1 MGAAAIEDNV
11 PVIVGVGQFVERL
24 EDPGYRGL
32 SPVDLAAEAARVAI
46 ADAGGDWAA
55 LLRQIAIVGAIRT
68 FEDSVPAAAP
78 FGKADKYPLAV
89 AGRLGISPQKAI
101 LEKAGGNT
109 PLSLLIDVAERLRAG
124 EGAAALIVGSEAI
137 STVRHLTRLGE
148 TRDWSESSDG
158 EMENRGRGLEGMIT
172 QYNARH
178 GAASAPPGYALLEH
192 ARRARL
198 GLTRQK
204 YAEEM
209 GRLFAPFTR
218 VAAANPLASA
228 ATAEMSAAQLIAV
241 GERNRLIVDPY
252 PVKLVSRDQVNQS
265 AAILV
270 MTLRAARA
278 AGIAPDRMIFVQG
291 AALAQERDILSRP
304 DPGISQAAALTLA
317 SALADA
323 GKTTADMACFDFYS
337 CFPIAVFAAAVDA
350 LGLDPDDPRG
360 LTVTGGLPYFGGPGN
375 NYSMHAM
382 AEMTER
388 LRAQPGS
395 FGLVGVNGGILTKY
409 GAVVLSTQPASWKGC
424 RQDALQSRIDAAPK
438 PDVAHVA
445 EGRGTVLTYT
455 VVHRGGMPE
464 NGVVI
469 GTLDSGERFLANAVD
484 AKTMAGLIDA
494 DPIGRTLFV
503 TPTPQGNR
511 FAWSAEHLAEMLPRH
526 RPAWRS
532 GYDHI
537 LVHRDGPVLE
547 VTINRPDR
555 RNCLDFDANSEL
567 AAIFDAFEADGDLW
581 VAILTGAGDQAF
593 CAGAD
598 LKAAG
603 KNRGIPKSGFAGLT
617 SRRTRKPVIAAVN
630 GIAFGGGLETALAC
644 DLLVADPAASFGL
657 TEVKVGMIAGAG
669 GAIRLP
675 RQIPRKV
682 AVEMLLT
689 GRPMD
694 AVEAAEWGLVNRIS
708 EPGRVMDAARA
719 LAAEIVASSPTSV
732 RLTMQILHEGEEIA
746 ASDIAARSQLNSTAI
761 DALMVS
767 EDMAEGLAAF
777 AQKRR
782 PRWMNR

>member
-1 MGAAAIEDNV
+1 VDGAAMEETA

-24 EDPGYRGL
+24 DDPAYRGL
-32 SPVDLAAEAARVAI
+32 SPVELAAEAGRAAI
-46 ADAGGDWAA
+46 ADAGGDGTLAA
-55 LLRQIAIVGAIRT
+55 RIAIVGAIRT
-68 FEDSVPAAAP
+68 FEDSVPSGAP

-89 AGRLGISPQKAI
+89 ASRLGISPQKAI

-109 PLSLLIDVAERLRAG
+109 PLTLLLDVAERLRAG
-124 EGAAALIVGSEAI
+124 DGTAALIVGSEAI
-137 STVRHLTRLGE
+137 STVRHLIRAGE
-148 TRDWSESSDG
+148 MRDWSESSDG
-158 EMENRGRGLEGMIT
+158 EIENHGRGLEGMIT

-178 GAASAPPGYALLEH
+178 GAAKAPPGYALLEH

-198 GLTRQK
+198 GLTRAQ
-204 YAEEM
+204 YVAEM

-218 VAAANPLASA
+218 VAAANPYASA
-228 ATAEMSAAQLIAV
+228 AVNEMTADELIAV
-241 GERNRLIVDPY
+241 GERNRLIADPY
-252 PVKLVSRDQVNQS
+252 PLKLVSRDQVNQG

-270 MTLRAARA
+270 MTLGAARA
-278 AGIAPDRMIFVQG
+278 AGIAEDRLIFIHG
-291 AALAQERDILSRP
+291 AALAQERGILARP
-304 DPGISQAAALTLA
+304 DLGASLAAELTLV

-323 GKTTADMACFDFYS
+323 GKSVADMAHFDFYS
-337 CFPIAVFAAAVDA
+337 CFPIAVFAAAIDA

-382 AEMTER
+382 AEMAQR
-388 LRAQPGS
+388 LRARPGI

-409 GAVVLSTQPASWKGC
+409 GAVVLSTSPAPWKGA
-424 RQDALQSRIDAAPK
+424 RQDALQAQIDAQPM
-438 PDVAHVA
+438 PRIAHTA
-445 EGRGTVLTYT
+445 EGKGTVLTYT
-455 VVHRGGMPE
+455 VIHKSGLPE
-464 NGVVI
+464 TGLVV
-469 GTLDSGERFLANAVD
+469 GRLDSGERFLANAVD
-484 AKTMAGLIDA
+484 AETLKGLVDD
-494 DPIGRTLFV
+494 DPIGRTLFA
-503 TPTPQGNR
+503 TSTPQGNR
-511 FAWSAEHLAEMLPRH
+511 FAWSAEHLSAVQPR
-526 RPAWRS
+526 RAPAWRRD
-532 GYDHI
+532 YRHI

-547 VTINRPDR
+547 VTINRPER
-555 RNCLDFDANSEL
+555 RNCLDFEANSEL
-567 AAIFDAFEADGDLW
+567 AEIFDAFEADGNLW

-603 KNRGIPKSGFAGLT
+603 GNRGIPKAGFGGLT

-630 GIAFGGGLETALAC
+630 GIAFGGGLEAALAC
-644 DLLVADPAASFGL
+644 DLLVADPSASFGL

-689 GRPMD
+689 GRHMN
-694 AVEAAEWGLVNRIS
+694 AAEAAEWGLVNRIS
-708 EPGRVMDAARA
+708 EPGMVMETARE
-719 LAAEIVASSPTSV
+719 LAAEIVACSPTSV
-732 RLTMQILHEGEEIA
+732 RLTMQILHEGEETPSA
-746 ASDIAARSQLNSTAI
+746 DLASRTLLNSTAI

-777 AQKRR
+777 AQKRK

>member
-1 MGAAAIEDNV
+1 MDGAAMEDTV

-24 EDPGYRGL
+24 DDPAYRGL
-32 SPVDLAAEAARVAI
+32 SPVELAAEAARAAI
-46 ADAGGDWAA
+46 RDAGGDHPLAG
-55 LLRQIAIVGAIRT
+55 QIAIVGAIRT
-68 FEDSVPAAAP
+68 FEDSVPAGAP

-89 AGRLGISPQKAI
+89 ASRLGISPQKAI

-109 PLSLLIDVAERLRAG
+109 PLTLLLDVAERLRAG

-137 STVRHLTRLGE
+137 STARHLTKAGE
-148 TRDWSESSDG
+148 MRDWSETSDG
-158 EMENRGRGLEGMIT
+158 EMDNHGRGLEGMIT

-178 GAASAPPGYALLEH
+178 GAAKAPPSYALLEH

-198 GLTRQK
+198 GLTRAH
-204 YAEEM
+204 YAEAM
-209 GRLFAPFTR
+209 GHLFAPFTK
-218 VAAANPLASA
+218 VAAANPYASA
-228 ATAEMSAAQLIAV
+228 AVAEMSAGELIAV
-241 GERNRLIVDPY
+241 GERNRMIADPY
-252 PVKLVSRDQVNQS
+252 PLRLVSRDQVNQG

-270 MTLRAARA
+270 MTLGAARA
-278 AGIAPDRMIFVQG
+278 AGIAEDRLIFIHG
-291 AALAQERDILSRP
+291 AALAQERDFILRP
-304 DPGISQAAALTLA
+304 DLGVSQAAELTLK

-323 GKTTADMACFDFYS
+323 GKTTADMAHFDFYS
-337 CFPIAVFAAAVDA
+337 CFPIAVFAAAIDA

-382 AEMTER
+382 AEMTQR
-388 LRAQPGS
+388 LRARPGA

-409 GAVVLSTQPASWKGC
+409 GAVVLSSQPAPWKGG
-424 RQDALQSRIDAAPK
+424 RQDVLQAQIDAQPM
-438 PDVAHVA
+438 PRIAHIA
-445 EGRGTVLTYT
+445 EGQGSVLTYT
-455 VVHRGGMPE
+455 VIHKSGVPE
-464 NGVVI
+464 SGVVVGI
-469 GTLDSGERFLANAVD
+469 LESGERFLANAVD
-484 AKTMAGLIDA
+484 AETLKVLVDD

-503 TPTPQGNR
+503 TSTPQGNL
-511 FAWSAEHLAEMLPRH
+511 FAWSAEHLSAVQPR
-526 RPAWRS
+526 RKPAWRS
-532 GYDHI
+532 DYKHI
-537 LVHRDGPVLE
+537 LVRRDGPVLE

-555 RNCLDFDANSEL
+555 RNCLDFEANSEL
-567 AAIFDAFEADGDLW
+567 GEIFDAFEADGALW
-581 VAILTGAGDQAF
+581 VAILTGAGDRAF

-603 KNRGIPKSGFAGLT
+603 KNRGVPKGGFGGLT

-644 DLLVADPAASFGL
+644 DLLVADPSASFAL

-675 RQIPRKV
+675 RQIPHKV

-689 GRPMD
+689 GRHMD
-694 AVEAAEWGLVNRIS
+694 AAEAAEWGLVNRIS
-708 EPGRVMDAARA
+708 EPGKVMDTARA
-719 LAAEIVASSPTSV
+719 LAAEIVACSPTSV
-732 RLTMQILHEGEEIA
+732 RLTMQILQEGEETPSA
-746 ASDIAARSQLNSTAI
+746 DVASRALLNSTAI

-777 AQKRR
+777 AQKRK